1 MNPYKILRELQ
12 KVGFDG
18 CLNPN
23 HIPSLEG
30 DAPGN
35 SLGLAYSIGY
45 IKAMFAAL
53 VA

>member
-30 DAPGN
+30 YTPGN

>member
-1 MNPYKILRELQ
+1 MNMFKLILELD

-18 CLNPN
+18 CLNPD
-23 HIPSLEG
+23 HIPNIEG
-30 DAPGN
+30 GG
-35 SLGLAYSIGY
+35 GLAYSVGY